1 MFTLRQVTRPWSCP
15 MLNYSQPIP
24 GYLSEFILGH
34 QPSRD
39 ARGLS
44 KTAINGCFAIMEV
57 WGVPMERAPISLSA
71 ACSGQACSS

>member
-1 MFTLRQVTRPWSCP
+1 

-24 GYLSEFILGH
+24 GYLSELI
-34 QPSRD
+34 PDISRPET
-39 ARGLS
+39 RERLS
-44 KTAINGCFAIMEV
+44 RAAINGCFAIMEV